1 MTDQL
6 ISAIAQLNPT
16 LGDIAGNIAKLRHA
30 REEAAGFGAD
40 LVIGTE
46 LCVSGYPPEDLVLKR
61 SFLAG
66 CEAAVRDFA
75 KETATGPAILV
86 GTPWRHEG
94 KTYNAALL
102 LDRGEIAAIRFKH
115 DLPNYGV
122 FDEKRVFAAGPA
134 PGPVVFR
141 GIRLGIMVCEDMW
154 QPDTTE
160 TLAETGAELLI
171 VPNGSPYEHDKR
183 DERIALA
190 CARIKESGLPLL
202 YVNQIGGQDELVF
215 DGGSF
220 ALDAE
225 CRLCVQ
231 APDWRE
237 AVLPVRWR
245 RGADERWTIEKGS
258 LTQPSEGLE
267 AIYQA
272 MVLGLRDYVGK
283 NRFPGVVLGLSGGI
297 DSALTAA
304 VAADALGPDKV
315 QCVMMPSPYTSR
327 DSLDDAAEVA
337 RLLGIALREINIGPA
352 MDAYAAML
360 APSFAGKEADIT
372 EENIQ
377 SRARGMTLMALSN
390 KFGWMVLSTGN
401 KSEMSVGYATL
412 YGDMCGG
419 YSVLKDVYKTT
430 VFALSRWRNETRP
443 EGALG
448 PAGRVMP
455 ERVITKPPTA
465 ELKPNQTDQDSLPP
479 YDILDGILECLV
491 EKEMPVAEIAAS
503 GYDETTIRAVWRM
516 LDRAEYK
523 RRQAPPGVKIT
534 RRAFGRDRR
543 YPITNSFQAKG
554 PVPMI
559 DPSETPL
566 APAAARS
573 RKA

>member
-1 MTDQL
+1 MTDL
-6 ISAIAQLNPT
+6 LVTAIAQLNPT
-16 LGDIAGNIAKLRHA
+16 LGDIDGNIAKLRRA
-30 REEAAGFGAD
+30 REEASVLGAD
-40 LVIGTE
+40 LVVGTE
-46 LCVSGYPPEDLVLKR
+46 LCVSGYPPEDLVLKPA
-61 SFLAG
+61 FLAA
-66 CEAAVRDFA
+66 CEAAVRSFA
-75 KETATGPAILV
+75 AETANGPAVLV
-86 GTPWRHEG
+86 GAPWRHEG

-102 LDRGEIAAIRFKH
+102 LDRGEIVAIRFKH

-134 PGPVVFR
+134 PGPIVFR
-141 GIRLGIMVCEDMW
+141 GIRLGVMVCEDMW
-154 QPDTTE
+154 KPDTTE

-190 CARIKESGLPLL
+190 CERIKESGLPLL

-225 CRLCVQ
+225 CRLRLQ

-245 RGADERWTIEKGS
+245 RGAGNRWTIDEGS
-258 LTQPSEGLE
+258 LVKPSEGLE

-283 NRFPGVVLGLSGGI
+283 NRFPGIVLGLSGGI
-297 DSALTAA
+297 DSALSAA

-315 QCVMMPSPYTSR
+315 NCVMMPSPYTSR
-327 DSLDDAAEVA
+327 DSLEDAAEVA
-337 RLLGIALREINIGPA
+337 RLLGVSLREINIAPA
-352 MDAYAAML
+352 MEAYAGML
-360 APSFAGKEADIT
+360 APSFAGRDADIT

-419 YSVLKDVYKTT
+419 YSVLKDVYKMT
-430 VFALSRWRNETRP
+430 VFALSRWRNENHP
-443 EGALG
+443 HGALG

-479 YDILDGILECLV
+479 YAVLDDILECLV
-491 EKEMPVAEIAAS
+491 ENEMPVGAIVAR
-503 GYDETTIRAVWRM
+503 GHDEATVRAVWRM

-543 YPITNSFQAKG
+543 YPITNLFR
-554 PVPMI
+554 
-559 DPSETPL
+559 D
-566 APAAARS
+566 
-573 RKA
+573 